1 MVRRDYTCLTERLES
16 LNSSHT
22 QIETAGVVDN
32 YPIHRVSLEIGQG
45 VHKSILITGGIHGD
59 EPAGPA
65 SVLRFLERDNIH
77 LLQCFKFLI
86 LPCLNP
92 YGYVHNTRENK
103 QGVDLNRSFEET
115 DIAEVDIVKETIKG
129 QRFDF
134 CIDFHED
141 WEAKGVYL
149 YEAQRD
155 EQWIGPEITRQI
167 EKIGPIDGEVG
178 ESDLPIADG
187 VFQVDPAWGDAGL
200 APYLFH
206 FSVDHVIICETP
218 TSWQLDR
225 RTAVHLMALD
235 TALESLG

>member
-1 MVRRDYTCLTERLES
+1 MVRRDYTRFTERLEFLS
-16 LNSSHT
+16 SSHT
-22 QIETAGVVDN
+22 RIETVGVVDD
-32 YPIHRVSLEIGQG
+32 YSIYRVSLEAGQG
-45 VHKSILITGGIHGD
+45 AKKNILIAGGIHGD

-65 SVLRFLERDNIH
+65 SVLRFLERDNTS
-77 LLQCFKFLI
+77 LLERFNFLI
-86 LPCLNP
+86 LPCINP

-103 QGVDLNRSFEET
+103 RGIDLNRSFEET
-115 DIAEVDIVKETIKG
+115 GIAEVDIAKETIAG

-149 YEAQRD
+149 YEGQRD
-155 EQWIGPEITRQI
+155 EQWIGLEITHQI

-206 FSVDHVIICETP
+206 FSTDHVMICETP
-218 TSWQLDR
+218 TSWSLDR
-225 RTAVHLMALD
+225 RTAAHLTALD
-235 TALESLG
+235 AALEILG

>member
-1 MVRRDYTCLTERLES
+1 MVHRDYTCFTERLES

-22 QIETAGVVDN
+22 QIETVGVVDG
-32 YPIHRVSLEIGQG
+32 YPIHCVSLGSGLG
-45 VHKSILITGGIHGD
+45 VHKNILITGGIHGD

-65 SVLRFLERDNIH
+65 SVLRFLGRDNTH
-77 LLQCFKFLI
+77 LLQQFKFLI
-86 LPCLNP
+86 LPCINP
-92 YGYVHNTRENK
+92 YGYVHDTRENK
-103 QGVDLNRSFEET
+103 RGVDLNRSFEET
-115 DIAEVDIVKETIKG
+115 DIAEINFVKEAIEG

-187 VFQVDPAWGDAGL
+187 VFQVDPAWGAAGL
-200 APYLFH
+200 VPYLFH
-206 FSVDHVIICETP
+206 FNADHVIICETP
-218 TSWQLDR
+218 TSWHLDQ
-225 RTAVHLMALD
+225 RTAVHLTALD
-235 TALESLG
+235 VALEALG

>member
-1 MVRRDYTCLTERLES
+1 MAHRDYTCFTERLES
-16 LNSSHT
+16 LNSPHT
-22 QIETAGVVDN
+22 RIETVGVVDD
-32 YPIHRVSLEIGQG
+32 YPIHRVLLKAGRG
-45 VHKSILITGGIHGD
+45 VHKNILITGGIHGD

-65 SVLRFLERDNIH
+65 SVLRFLERDNTH
-77 LLQCFKFLI
+77 LLQRFKFLI
-86 LPCLNP
+86 LPCINP

-103 QGVDLNRSFEET
+103 RGVDLNRLFEET
-115 DIAEVDIVKETIKG
+115 GIVEVDLVKETIEG

-141 WEAKGVYL
+141 WEAKGVYF

-155 EQWIGPEITRQI
+155 EQWIGPEIIRQI

-187 VFQVDPAWGDAGL
+187 VFQVDPAWGNAGL

-206 FSVDHVIICETP
+206 FNADHVIICETP
-218 TSWQLDR
+218 TSWDLDQ
-225 RTAVHLMALD
+225 RTSAHLTALD
-235 TALESLG
+235 AALNILS

>member
-1 MVRRDYTCLTERLES
+1 MVHPDYTCFTERLES
-16 LNSSHT
+16 LSSPH
-22 QIETAGVVDN
+22 IRIGTAGVVDD
-32 YPIHRVSLEIGQG
+32 YPIYCVSLETGQG
-45 VHKSILITGGIHGD
+45 VEKNILITAGIHGD

-65 SVLRFLERDNIH
+65 SVLRFLERDNTY
-77 LLQCFKFLI
+77 LLQRFKFLI
-86 LPCLNP
+86 LPCINP

-103 QGVDLNRSFEET
+103 RDVDLNRSFEET
-115 DIAEVDIVKETIKG
+115 GIAEVDIVKETVAG

-134 CIDFHED
+134 CLDFHED
-141 WEAKGVYL
+141 WEAKGVYF

-155 EQWIGPEITRQI
+155 ELWIGPKITRQI

-206 FSVDHVIICETP
+206 FHADHAMICETP
-218 TSWQLDR
+218 TSWHLDR
-225 RTAVHLMALD
+225 RTAAHLMALD

>member
-1 MVRRDYTCLTERLES
+1 MVRRDYTCFAERLES

-22 QIETAGVVDN
+22 RIETVGIVDN
-32 YPIHRVSLEIGQG
+32 YPIFRVWLEGGQG
-45 VHKSILITGGIHGD
+45 VHKNILIAGGIHGD

-65 SVLRFLERDNIH
+65 SVLRFLERDNTH
-77 LLQCFKFLI
+77 LLQRFKFLI
-86 LPCLNP
+86 LPCINP

-103 QGVDLNRSFEET
+103 RGVDLNRSFEET
-115 DIAEVDIVKETIKG
+115 GIAEVDLVKGTVQG

-141 WEAKGVYL
+141 WEATGVYL
-149 YEAQRD
+149 YEGQRD

-187 VFQVDPAWGDAGL
+187 VFEVDPAWGDAGF

-206 FSVDHVIICETP
+206 FNADHVIICETP
-218 TSWQLDR
+218 TSWSLNQ
-225 RTAVHLMALD
+225 RTSAHLTALD
-235 TALESLG
+235 TALEILG

>member
-1 MVRRDYTCLTERLES
+1 MVHRDYTCVTERLES
-16 LNSSHT
+16 LNVPHT
-22 QIETAGVVDN
+22 RVETVGVVDD
-32 YPIHRVSLEIGQG
+32 YPIHRVSLEEGQD
-45 VHKSILITGGIHGD
+45 VKKNILITGGIHGD

-65 SVLRFLERDNIH
+65 SVLRFLERDNTH
-77 LLQCFKFLI
+77 LLQRFKFLI
-86 LPCLNP
+86 LPCINP

-103 QGVDLNRSFEET
+103 RGVDLNRLFEET
-115 DIAEVDIVKETIKG
+115 GIVEIDLVKETIEG

-141 WEAKGVYL
+141 WEATGVYL

-206 FSVDHVIICETP
+206 FNADHVIICETP
-218 TSWQLDR
+218 TSWSLNQ
-225 RTAVHLMALD
+225 RTAAHLTALD
-235 TALESLG
+235 VALEALG

>member
-1 MVRRDYTCLTERLES
+1 MVRRDYACFIERLES
-16 LNSSHT
+16 LKSSHT
-22 QIETAGVVDN
+22 RIETAGVVDD
-32 YPIHRVSLEIGQG
+32 YPIYRVVLAADPG
-45 VHKSILITGGIHGD
+45 VDKNILIAGGIHGD

-65 SVLRFLERDNIH
+65 SILRFLERDNTL
-77 LLQCFKFLI
+77 LLQRFKFLI
-86 LPCLNP
+86 LPCINP

-103 QGVDLNRSFEET
+103 GGVDLNRSFEET
-115 DIAEVDIVKETIKG
+115 GIAEVDIVKEAIAG

-141 WEAKGVYL
+141 WEATGVYL
-149 YEAQRD
+149 YEGQRD

-178 ESDLPIADG
+178 ESDLPITDG

-206 FSVDHVIICETP
+206 FSADHVIICETP
-218 TSWQLDR
+218 TSWHLDR
-225 RTAVHLMALD
+225 RTAAHLAALD
-235 TALESLG
+235 AALNILS